1 MSPAHGRCFK
11 ALFLG
16 ANLGKKCR
24 PVLSE
29 RRTARGR
36 SPCLDRLRWGSMTR
50 PGGGSRGITAMIT
63 EGAGTG
69 LAGRCCGS
77 IVVRFERHGFQTVIC
92 QLRSSTTKELLTRC
106 ME

>member
-1 MSPAHGRCFK
+1 
-11 ALFLG
+11 
-16 ANLGKKCR
+16 
-24 PVLSE
+24 
-29 RRTARGR
+29 
-36 SPCLDRLRWGSMTR
+36 MTR

-92 QLRSSTTKELLTRC
+92 QLRSSITKGILTRC
-106 ME
+106 MM